1 MELTDAV
8 VLLTGSSHGIGEAC
22 AAELRARG
30 ARVVL
35 HGRNADVLGTI
46 AADLGAKVV
55 AADLQDDRAPTDLAY
70 AAREIYGRVD
80 AVVHCAGVGWY
91 GPTAGMP
98 PGKLDELVRVNLR
111 APIHLT
117 RALLPDMIARRNGHV
132 AFVASIAG
140 LTGVACESVYSA
152 TKAGLITFADS
163 LRLELHGT
171 GVGVSVI
178 SPGAVRTT
186 FFEHRGTPY
195 GRRIPRPMSA
205 QRVANAIVR
214 GLERGSGDTV
224 LPHWLALA
232 PATRALAPKVFE
244 ALNRRM
250 G

>member
-1 MELTDAV
+1 MDLTDAV

-22 AAELRARG
+22 AAELSARG

-35 HGRNADVLGTI
+35 HGRSADVLGTV
-46 AADLGAKVV
+46 AAELGAKVV
-55 AADLQDDRAPTDLAY
+55 AADLRDDRAALELAT

-91 GPTAGMP
+91 GHTAEMP
-98 PGKLDELVRVNLR
+98 EAKLDELLRVNLR
-111 APIHLT
+111 APLQLT
-117 RALLPDMIARRNGHV
+117 RRLLPDMVERGNGHI

-140 LTGVACESVYSA
+140 LTGVACEAVYSA

-178 SPGAVRTT
+178 SPGAVRTS
-186 FFEHRGTPY
+186 FFERRGTPY
-195 GRRIPRPMSA
+195 GRRIPRPMPPD
-205 QRVANAIVR
+205 RVAAAIVR

-232 PATRALAPKVFE
+232 PATRAIAPRLFE